1 MCLCYFENG
10 ESSDAD
16 VKTQPIVTRYIFN
29 MNANFFVVVFFVS
42 FDSLTQ
48 ASIRDGDGNTAL
60 HLACMN
66 GDMTTVEALLKP
78 ITAAELKEYNRSAH
92 QLPQA
97 NASRQQFSIDLEQ
110 RNFYG
115 KHNWAFNII
124 TQLLWFAP

>member
-1 MCLCYFENG
+1 MRLFYFENG
-10 ESSDAD
+10 ESSVVDA
-16 VKTQPIVTRYIFN
+16 KTQSQDIFQ
-29 MNANFFVVVFFVS
+29 MWMLIFSLFFFFVSHLS

-60 HLACMN
+60 HLACIN

-92 QLPQA
+92 QLPQS
-97 NASRQQFSIDLEQ
+97 NASRPKDLEQ

-115 KHNWAFNII
+115 EHNLDFNNI
-124 TQLLWFAP
+124 TQLHWFAP